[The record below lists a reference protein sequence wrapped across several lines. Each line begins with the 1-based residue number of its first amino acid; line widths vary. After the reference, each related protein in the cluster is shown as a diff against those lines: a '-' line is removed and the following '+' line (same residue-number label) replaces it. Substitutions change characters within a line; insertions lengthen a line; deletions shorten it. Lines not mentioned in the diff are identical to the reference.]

1 MKLLHAYIAVILS
14 IILFSCNTKKSNS
27 EPILDEEGVFKS
39 VITHSAGDSW
49 NSSDE
54 FLALPMNVGEVNEKD
69 VLLLSDRVKVGESV
83 FVIPIGAVKLLENDS
98 TKTYVIAI
106 PYLDN
111 AKKINAQGFDEF
123 STVFSSAKWIIEQY
137 LVNRKGNNVIKLKSW
152 ENEKIA
158 INYLLN

>member
-1 MKLLHAYIAVILS
+1 MKLPHVYIAVFLGF
-14 IILFSCNTKKSNS
+14 ILFSCEVKKENS
-27 EPILDEEGVFKS
+27 ELVLDEEGVFKS

-49 NSSDE
+49 NTSDT
-54 FLALPMNVGEVNEKD
+54 FLALPMNVGEINEKD
-69 VLLLSDRVKVGESV
+69 VLLLSDRVKVGKSV
-83 FVIPIGAVKLLENDS
+83 SVIPIGAVKLIENDS
-98 TKTYVIAI
+98 IKTYVIAI
-106 PYLDN
+106 PYLEND
-111 AKKINAQGFDEF
+111 KKIDAQGFDEF